1 MCEYLNKWFWIKDRS
16 GILDPVA
23 RDQWFIRGW
32 EALQCIEEKE
42 DSVVLCY
49 RNSSRILPTLKSVL
63 EERPAP
69 SFLPNEKVRV
79 IKKDLY
85 AVVKQYLWHYN
96 DQYYYYMLADENGKP
111 LKKRYKADDLEK
123 VESAK

>member
-1 MCEYLNKWFWIKDRS
+1 MTEYLNKWFWIKDRS

-49 RNSSRILPTLKSVL
+49 RNSSRIHPTLKSVL

-79 IKKDLY
+79 IKKIS
-85 AVVKQYLWHYN
+85 
-96 DQYYYYMLADENGKP
+96 MLLSSSISGTITTNIIITC
-111 LKKRYKADDLEK
+111 
-123 VESAK
+123 

>member
-1 MCEYLNKWFWIKDRS
+1 MTEYLNKWFWIKDRS

-69 SFLPNEKVRV
+69 SFLSNEKVRV

-85 AVVKQYLWHYN
+85 AIVKQYLWHYN
-96 DQYYYYMLADENGKP
+96 DQYYYYMLADENGKM
-111 LKKRYKADDLEK
+111 LKKRYMADELEK
-123 VESAK
+123 VESSK